1 MLYGYPYGGR
11 AMDKSPCPDVAL
23 SLARARREG
32 GAALGDL
39 LEHYRHYLYLLARV
53 RMGRQLQGR
62 VDPSDLVQEAF
73 LAAHRD
79 FSAFRG
85 TTEAELVSWLRQ
97 ILVARLADL
106 IRRHVKA
113 KARDIRLERRLA
125 EELDQSS
132 QALEQALPAR
142 YSSPSQQAAQR
153 ERAVLLAEALK
164 ELPTDY
170 EEVIVLRH
178 LEGLSFAEVARR
190 MDRTVNSVE
199 KLWVR
204 ALTRLRRALGGG
216 A

>member
-1 MLYGYPYGGR
+1 
-11 AMDKSPCPDVAL
+11 MDKPPSRDAG
-23 SLARARREG
+23 LARARREG
-32 GAALGDL
+32 GHALGEL
-39 LEHYRHYLYLLARV
+39 LDQYRHYLYLLARA

-79 FSAFRG
+79 FAAFRG
-85 TTEAELVSWLRQ
+85 TTEGELVSWLRQ
-97 ILVARLADL
+97 ILVARLADQ

-113 KARDIRLERRLA
+113 KGRDLRLERRLA

-132 QALEQALPAR
+132 QALEQAVPAPQ
-142 YSSPSQQAAQR
+142 SSPSQQAARR

-164 ELPTDY
+164 ELPPDY

-178 LEGLSFAEVARR
+178 LEDLSFTEVARR
-190 MDRTVNSVE
+190 MERTVSSVE

-204 ALTRLRRALGGG
+204 ALARLRRTLEGKT
-216 A
+216 

>member
-1 MLYGYPYGGR
+1 
-11 AMDKSPCPDVAL
+11 MDKPPSPDVAL
-23 SLARARREG
+23 SLARARREDE
-32 GAALGDL
+32 AALGDL
-39 LEHYRHYLYLLARV
+39 LEHYRHYLYLLARA
-53 RMGRQLQGR
+53 RLGRQLQGR
-62 VDPSDLVQEAF
+62 VDPSDVVQETF

-79 FSAFRG
+79 FARFRG

-97 ILVARLADL
+97 ILIARLADL
-106 IRRHVKA
+106 IRRHVKS

-132 QALEQALPAR
+132 EALEQALPAKHG
-142 YSSPSQQAAQR
+142 SPSQQAAQR
-153 ERAVLLAEALK
+153 ERAVLLAEALR

-178 LEGLSFAEVARR
+178 LEGLTFAQVARR

-199 KLWVR
+199 KLWIR
-204 ALTRLRRALGGG
+204 ALARLRRALGDE